1 MYHFRGDPSSET
13 PKNGTP
19 PIPTPTPSILQYI
32 KKELA
37 TFHPRVKDRRAL
49 AASSSAI
56 ALSIASPGC
65 YPPDVTLDEPGS
77 SKESVWKAAYGA
89 AKIAVEVVNES
100 SDMFPPL
107 KAVVGAI
114 FILVKNCDVSRF

>member
-1 MYHFRGDPSSET
+1 M
-13 PKNGTP
+13 
-19 PIPTPTPSILQYI
+19 
-32 KKELA
+32 
-37 TFHPRVKDRRAL
+37 
-49 AASSSAI
+49 
-56 ALSIASPGC
+56 SIASPGC
-65 YPPDVTLDEPGS
+65 YSPDVTLNEPGS